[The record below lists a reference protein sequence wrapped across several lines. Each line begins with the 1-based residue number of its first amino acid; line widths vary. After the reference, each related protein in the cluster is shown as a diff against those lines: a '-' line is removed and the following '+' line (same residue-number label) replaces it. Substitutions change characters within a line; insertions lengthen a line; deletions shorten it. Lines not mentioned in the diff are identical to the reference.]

1 MAKYVAKATV
11 WLQIESTYPDG
22 VGECQREVEQLIGH
36 MKNHYAMGPDGCEI
50 SAARA
55 TDIDILGGELVEFK
69 TECTDGLTWIDHNN
83 VDHLI
88 DDGGR

>member
-1 MAKYVAKATV
+1 MTKYVAKATV
-11 WLQIESTYPDG
+11 WLQIESDYADG
-22 VGECQREVEQLIGH
+22 VGEAQHEVEYLVERIKSTAGEGIGRWVS
-36 MKNHYAMGPDGCEI
+36 I
-50 SAARA
+50 ARA